1 MVPPAVLLTA
11 LLPAVLALAAMSP
24 AHAQADQYRDPGIP
38 AWVADVGMSYEDG
51 AISSDEIA
59 GVVSYLVERGAIT
72 IADGTVLDRSEF
84 QDREP
89 TSYVE
94 MYMQD
99 AEYRESFDAAYPG
112 HSIYYAVGLPEPA
125 APGHTAVLGVIGLA
139 AFGSGMSE
147 SALVYSE
154 RILVIDQYDP
164 SGLGIA
170 AASLNDLG
178 RHDELPPYFERI
190 LELDPGPDDLLVH
203 ELRARVLGVFQMYDE
218 ALDHYQRV
226 IELDPENSEVLVNMG
241 DILFELER
249 YDEAIDRYNDALQ
262 WDPDNEEIITKRG
275 KASAMLQ
282 AQG

>member
-1 MVPPAVLLTA
+1 MVPPAALLTA

-38 AWVADVGMSYEDG
+38 AWVADVGMSYADG
-51 AISSDEIA
+51 AISSDELA

-72 IADGTVLDRSEF
+72 IADGAALDRSEF

-203 ELRARVLGVFQMYDE
+203 ELRARVLGVFEMYDE
-218 ALDHYQRV
+218 ALAHYEVV
-226 IELDPENSEVLVNMG
+226 IRLDPENSEVLVNMG

-262 WDPDNEEIITKRG
+262 WDHGNEEIIAKKNNAVAEMG
-275 KASAMLQ
+275 S
-282 AQG
+282 